1 VRVTLKI
8 FQRTVRSRYRRRIA
22 NQVTSFQS
30 AEFARHFESIFNN
43 IRLKSIAFLI
53 DFALFN
59 TSPPPP
65 HFKCRNMLDHIWAY
79 FDHMRGYFIRHMLNP
94 PPDVGFLAIGPNPK
108 EFSLLYLALV
118 VHNFEYPRSLQIS
131 FEFPAIKSSRHCIYC
146 SK

>member
-30 AEFARHFESIFNN
+30 AEFARHFESIFKN

-59 TSPPPP
+59 PSPPPP
-65 HFKCRNMLDHIWAY
+65 PFKCRNMLDHIWAY
-79 FDHMRGYFIRHMLNP
+79 FDHI
-94 PPDVGFLAIGPNPK
+94 A
-108 EFSLLYLALV
+108 
-118 VHNFEYPRSLQIS
+118 
-131 FEFPAIKSSRHCIYC
+131 AIKGGALDRLPMG
-146 SK
+146 